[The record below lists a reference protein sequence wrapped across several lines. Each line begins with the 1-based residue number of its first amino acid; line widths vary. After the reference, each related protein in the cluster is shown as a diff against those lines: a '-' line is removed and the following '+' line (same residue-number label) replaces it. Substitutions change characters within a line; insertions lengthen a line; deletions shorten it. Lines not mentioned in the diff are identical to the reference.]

1 MPHSIA
7 SCGLIPGILLL
18 VFSGLLSI
26 FGLYLLSRC
35 ASLCRPARS
44 ASFAL
49 LAKMTYPRASIGFDS
64 AIAIKCAGVAC
75 SYLIIIGSLMPSVI
89 LSFDRHPPAWLLDR
103 GLWIVASTSILTPL
117 CYSRQLHSLRFTS
130 YISLLVVFD
139 LILVVVYKFCTRA
152 PLPPSSPTHVFV
164 LDTSIVSSIPV
175 YIFAFTCA
183 QNLFSCFN
191 ELTKNG
197 QKRMNAVTGISIGSA
212 TLIYELIG
220 VLAYLTFGAEVPSNV
235 MTAYHDSL
243 FVNICRAGIVIFIL
257 FSYPLQILPC
267 RASLSHLFNS
277 PDTPFKHVLLTTF
290 ILLLTF
296 LIAMNVT
303 ELALVMGI
311 IGSTGST
318 TVSFILPSL
327 FYLKLF
333 PDNEWK
339 GVRIL
344 ARALFVMGFV
354 IMFACLGVVIYH
366 GVTGH

>member
-139 LILVVVYKFCTRA
+139 LVCLTVKLLVQNLAHIVPIDPGRSVQVLYSST
-152 PLPPSSPTHVFV
+152 PSS
-164 LDTSIVSSIPV
+164 L
-175 YIFAFTCA
+175 FANA
-183 QNLFSCFN
+183 CF
-191 ELTKNG
+191 
-197 QKRMNAVTGISIGSA
+197 
-212 TLIYELIG
+212 
-220 VLAYLTFGAEVPSNV
+220 
-235 MTAYHDSL
+235 
-243 FVNICRAGIVIFIL
+243 RARHQHCVI
-257 FSYPLQILPC
+257 
-267 RASLSHLFNS
+267 H
-277 PDTPFKHVLLTTF
+277 
-290 ILLLTF
+290 
-296 LIAMNVT
+296 
-303 ELALVMGI
+303 
-311 IGSTGST
+311 
-318 TVSFILPSL
+318 PSL
-327 FYLKLF
+327 HLRIHMRPKSFQLF
-333 PDNEWK
+333 Q
-339 GVRIL
+339 
-344 ARALFVMGFV
+344 RAN
-354 IMFACLGVVIYH
+354 
-366 GVTGH
+366 

>member
-1 MPHSIA
+1 MTRQGPALLTRA
-7 SCGLIPGILLL
+7 SEGSQQCHDG
-18 VFSGLLSI
+18 
-26 FGLYLLSRC
+26 LSRQ
-35 ASLCRPARS
+35 
-44 ASFAL
+44 SFRQHL
-49 LAKMTYPRASIGFDS
+49 SSGYRDIYPIQVCVFLQFPEC
-64 AIAIKCAGVAC
+64 KKW
-75 SYLIIIGSLMPSVI
+75 P
-89 LSFDRHPPAWLLDR
+89 
-103 GLWIVASTSILTPL
+103 LTA
-117 CYSRQLHSLRFTS
+117 
-130 YISLLVVFD
+130 VF
-139 LILVVVYKFCTRA
+139 FRC
-152 PLPPSSPTHVFV
+152 
-164 LDTSIVSSIPV
+164 
-175 YIFAFTCA
+175 
-183 QNLFSCFN
+183 
-191 ELTKNG
+191 
-197 QKRMNAVTGISIGSA
+197 
-212 TLIYELIG
+212 
-220 VLAYLTFGAEVPSNV
+220 
-235 MTAYHDSL
+235 
-243 FVNICRAGIVIFIL
+243 
-257 FSYPLQILPC
+257 SYPLQILPC